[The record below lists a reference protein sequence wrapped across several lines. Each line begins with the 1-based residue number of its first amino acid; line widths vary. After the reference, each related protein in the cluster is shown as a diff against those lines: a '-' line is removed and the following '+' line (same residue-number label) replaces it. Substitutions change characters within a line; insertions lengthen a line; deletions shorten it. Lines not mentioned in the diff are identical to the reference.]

1 MGESQRTDEEGQEER
16 LGLFIFDMELRA
28 VFFDLGGV
36 IVRTEFQAPRLSL
49 AERLGMEYEDLVR
62 LVFESETSRT
72 ASLGGI
78 REDAHW
84 EAVARKLKRPKEV
97 AVLRAEF
104 FAGDVLDHHLV
115 DFIRSLRPR
124 CKTGLISNAWD
135 GLRAY
140 IVKQKFDDAFDSLT
154 ISAEVGVM
162 KPKAEIYLLALEQL
176 KVSPHEALFVDDFIE
191 NVEGARAVGMST
203 IHFKDAEQAIQQ
215 VKQHLKN

>member
-1 MGESQRTDEEGQEER
+1 MK
-16 LGLFIFDMELRA
+16 IRA

-36 IVRTEFQAPRLSL
+36 IVRTEHQAPRQAL
-49 AERLGMEYEDLVR
+49 ADRLGMEYEDLVR
-62 LVFESETSRT
+62 LVFDSETSRT

-78 REDAHW
+78 SEDAHW
-84 EAVARKLKRPKEV
+84 EAVAAKLERPQE
-97 AVLRAEF
+97 AASIRAEF
-104 FAGDVLDHHLV
+104 FAGDVLDRALV

-124 CKTGLISNAWD
+124 CKTGLISNAWS

-140 IVKQKFDDAFDSLT
+140 IVEQKFDDAFDALT

-176 KVSPHEALFVDDFIE
+176 KMRPGEALFVDDFLE

-203 IHFKDAEQAIQQ
+203 IHFKDSEQAIQQ
-215 VKQHLKN
+215 VKQLLRI